1 MTIRSKVFSEEMAN
15 AMEKAGTLGLTE
27 RLRSAFGPMVA
38 AKISMTQREI
48 VQKQKKQKGKE
59 IEKGKKSEK
68 GKKGGMQW
76 HLATR
81 RAFQRWRRNSFLGA
95 SASHAEIPATN
106 SISNALT
113 ATRRTAR
120 NANKKVA
127 MLVLKKDDH
136 RASAWVGRALQR
148 WRGNSIGA
156 CASNAEIET
165 A

>member
-48 VQKQKKQKGKE
+48 VQKQKKQKVKE
-59 IEKGKKSEK
+59 SEK